1 MDNQALARAAEE
13 YERRQ
18 AENQKEEDRRRQ
30 EIAQK
35 IPELDRL
42 LTERHQM
49 ILRSVRGAFSG
60 GVPADPEKT
69 MADFNRKIAA
79 LLSEKGYPPDYLA
92 PVCLCPLCGDTGYV
106 YEGSVLRRCACF
118 QAVYQKALAGSE
130 QDAGERASFARF
142 DENRFPDVPLPG
154 TDVTQREYMRVVRA
168 RCEKY
173 AAGVPDGPVK
183 TLLLHGGSGLGKTFL
198 LQCVESAAREKGVDA
213 LYTTAYDLLN
223 TLRGAFFSRAG
234 DSAEAYFDVPLL
246 LIDDLGMEPLM
257 ENITVEQIYH
267 LLNARLSRGLHTAVS
282 TNLSREELGKRYTER
297 VSSRL
302 LDTRAGMAIFFQGED
317 IRLTRE

>member
-1 MDNQALARAAEE
+1 MDNQALARVAEE

-18 AENQKEEDRRRQ
+18 AENRREEDRRRG
-30 EIAQK
+30 EIAQNH
-35 IPELDRL
+35 PELDRL

-49 ILRSVRGAFSG
+49 ILRSVRGVFSG
-60 GVPADPEKT
+60 VSADPERT
-69 MADFNRKIAA
+69 MEEYNRKIAA

-92 PVCLCPLCGDTGYV
+92 PVCICPLCGDTGYV
-106 YEGSVLRRCACF
+106 YEGPVQRRCTCF
-118 QAVYQKALAGSE
+118 QAVYQKALAGVG
-130 QDAGERASFARF
+130 QGARERASFARF
-142 DENRFPDVPLPG
+142 DESRFPDTPLPG
-154 TDVTQREYMRVVRA
+154 TDVTQREYMRVVRD

-198 LQCVESAAREKGVDA
+198 LECVESAALEKGVDT

-234 DSAEAYFDVPLL
+234 DGAQEFFDVSLL

-257 ENITVEQIYH
+257 ENITVEQIYN
-267 LLNARLSRGLHTAVS
+267 LLNARLSRGLHTAFS
-282 TNLSREELGKRYTER
+282 TNLSREELRARYTER

-302 LDTRAGMAIFFQGED
+302 LDTRSGMAIFFQGRD
-317 IRLTRE
+317 IRLARE

>member
-1 MDNQALARAAEE
+1 MDNQAMARAAEE

-18 AENQKEEDRRRQ
+18 AENRREEDRRRQ
-30 EIAQK
+30 EIAQYH
-35 IPELDRL
+35 PELNRL

-49 ILRSVRGAFSG
+49 ILRSMRGVFT
-60 GVPADPEKT
+60 GVSAEPERT
-69 MADFNRKIAA
+69 MEEYNRKIAA
-79 LLSEKGYPPDYLA
+79 LLSKKGYPPDYLA

-118 QAVYQKALAGSE
+118 QAVYQKALAGAG
-130 QDAGERASFARF
+130 QGAGERPSFARF
-142 DENRFPDVPLPG
+142 DENRFPDAPLPG

-198 LQCVESAAREKGVDA
+198 LQCVESAVLAKGVDT

-223 TLRGAFFSRAG
+223 ELRGAFFSRAG
-234 DSAEAYFDVPLL
+234 ESAQAYFDAPLL

-267 LLNARLSRGLHTAVS
+267 LLNARLSRGLYTAVS
-282 TNLSREELGKRYTER
+282 TNLSREELRARYTER

-302 LDTRAGMAIFFQGED
+302 LDTRTGMAVFFQGKD
-317 IRLTRE
+317 IRLTRQ